1 MGNRNWKI
9 VSKTTI
15 NLLKSVGRGEIV
27 LKLDRFLPH
36 IILSAALCVVCIY
49 VNLKFDETLVERE
62 QNRKLLEETKISY
75 NQKVC
80 QLAEMRQVNNVVKL
94 LAEEGIDVAMPE
106 KPATIV
112 RRK

>member
-1 MGNRNWKI
+1 MDWKKI
-9 VSKTTI
+9 SNATVR
-15 NLLKSVGRGEIV
+15 LLKSVARGDIV

-36 IILSAALCVVCIY
+36 IILGAVLCIVCIF

-80 QLAEMRQVNNVVKL
+80 QLAEMRQVNNVVRL
-94 LAEEGIDVAMPE
+94 LAEQDITVAMPE